1 MSHRDEGSDLTRD
14 RILSPSANYYESLRQ
29 DTDAKKERRGRRKR
43 KERWE
48 GKHRLGGQF
57 SSVHYR
63 RSRVAHVRLEKHVLK
78 PVSPDR
84 FREPNLTACARITDP
99 GTHTT
104 TPRPSAPSSSSSSTS
119 PLSFTAFTSR
129 LFQPPMS
136 AAGSSD
142 FREARM
148 WAGPDS
154 RLPTP
159 YFRR

>member
-14 RILSPSANYYESLRQ
+14 RILSPSKNYYESLRQ

-43 KERWE
+43 KERRE

-84 FREPNLTACARITDP
+84 FREPHAPGSRIRVPTRLP
-99 GTHTT
+99 LALPP
-104 TPRPSAPSSSSSSTS
+104 PRP
-119 PLSFTAFTSR
+119 PLLPLLLFPFTSR

-136 AAGSSD
+136 AAGNSD